1 MQRLLITP
9 LLLMLSVTPLW
20 AGQHPDV
27 TRGLIAVQF
36 GQNETAIG
44 HFTQALE
51 TGNLSAQDER
61 AAYYSRG
68 LAKTRLGQY
77 KNSLA
82 DFTAA
87 IKVMP
92 DDGVSYYNRGRAYD
106 LMGELDK
113 AIEDYGEAIRLRPDL
128 WRPFNNRCYARAKLG
143 EYEEGQ
149 KDCEQALRMEPGDPY
164 ATHSMGFVLEGL
176 GDTDAAI
183 AHYHRALG
191 ANPLLKEAREDL
203 ARLGAL

>member
-1 MQRLLITP
+1 
-9 LLLMLSVTPLW
+9 MLWTAPLW

-27 TRGLIAVQF
+27 TRGLLAVQF
-36 GQNETAIG
+36 GQNEAAIG

-51 TGNLSAQDER
+51 FGNLSAEDER

-68 LAKTRLGQY
+68 LAKTRLDRH
-77 KNSLA
+77 KDSLP

-87 IKVMP
+87 IAVMP
-92 DDGVSYYNRGRAYD
+92 TDGVSYYNRGRAHD
-106 LMGELDK
+106 LLGELET
-113 AIEDYGEAIRLRPDL
+113 AIADYSEAIRLRPDL

-143 EYEEGQ
+143 EYEEAQ
-149 KDCEQALRMEPGDPY
+149 EDCEEALRLEPGDPY
-164 ATHSMGFVLEGL
+164 ATHSMGFVLEGM
-176 GDTDAAI
+176 GEKDAAI
-183 AHYHRALG
+183 DHYRRALG